1 MEGNMTDKLSF
12 IPKILVVDDEKR
24 IRNGCQKT
32 LTLEGFEVAMVES
45 GALAIELLEKE
56 HFDIIL
62 LDLMMPGLSGMDV
75 LVHVK
80 PRHPDTVIIVITGYA
95 TLEHAIEAMKKGA
108 FDFISKPFSPQD
120 LRSIVAKAIEYI
132 RTLEDIATEKSRM
145 RVLINHLSGG
155 VMATDA
161 RKKIA
166 LANPAFLRMMNY
178 RGNAIGK
185 SVTEIICDK
194 ELNQMIDRALSMPEN
209 EFTELTAELDLGEQR
224 DNKATVLGV
233 RCVPFRDRLSRNLG
247 TITVLHDITTQ
258 KEVEQLKSDFVS
270 MVAHEI
276 RSPMN
281 SVMAQLKIVL
291 DGLAG
296 EVTPKQQEILG
307 RASDKI
313 DNLVS
318 LSSELLD
325 LARIESGLITQERE
339 LLNVSALLAEQT
351 AFYETLAQEKGI
363 ALDFSQP
370 PELSPVMG
378 NRCNI
383 EEVFSNLIGNAIKYT
398 PEGGEITVSAAAEKN
413 NICIS
418 VSDTG
423 YGIPEDEIDQVFDR
437 FYRVKNDKTRYIT
450 GTGLGL
456 AIVKSIVEAHNGMVR
471 VESKLN
477 HGSTFYVHIPGCSI
491 PHDSV
496 KQ

>member
-1 MEGNMTDKLSF
+1 MKENMIDKLSF
-12 IPKILVVDDEKR
+12 IPRILVVDDEKR
-24 IRNGCQKT
+24 IRHGCQKT
-32 LTLEGFEVAMVES
+32 LILEGFEVAMVES
-45 GALAIELLEKE
+45 GALAIEILEKE

-120 LRSIVAKAIEYI
+120 LRSVVAKAVEYI
-132 RTLEDIATEKSRM
+132 STLEDIATEKSRM

-161 RKKIA
+161 QKKIA

-178 RGNAIGK
+178 RGDAIGK
-185 SVTEIICDK
+185 PVTEIVRDK
-194 ELNQMIDRALSMPEN
+194 ELNQMIDRALSMPKDECA
-209 EFTELTAELDLGEQR
+209 ELTTELDLGVKGDSR
-224 DNKATVLGV
+224 GTVLGV
-233 RCVPFRDRLSRNLG
+233 RCIPFRDRVGRNLG
-247 TITVLHDITTQ
+247 TITALHDITSQ
-258 KEVEQLKSDFVS
+258 KEIDQLKSDFVS

-307 RASDKI
+307 RASGKI
-313 DNLVS
+313 ENLVS

-325 LARIESGLITQERE
+325 LARIESGLITQEKE
-339 LLNVSALLAEQT
+339 QLDMSELLAEQV
-351 AFYETLAQEKGI
+351 AFYETLAKEKDI
-363 ALDFSQP
+363 TLDFNQP
-370 PELSPVMG
+370 TELPAVMG
-378 NRCNI
+378 NRYNI
-383 EEVFSNLIGNAIKYT
+383 EEVFSNLISNAIKYT
-398 PEGGEITVSAAAEKN
+398 QEGGKITVSAATEKN
-413 NICIS
+413 NLCIS

-423 YGIPEDEIDQVFDR
+423 FGIPEDEIDQLFDR

-456 AIVKSIVEAHNGMVR
+456 SIVKSIVEAHNGMVS
-471 VESKLN
+471 VVSKVD
-477 HGSTFYVHIPGCSI
+477 HGSTFYVYIP
-491 PHDSV
+491 V
-496 KQ
+496 V